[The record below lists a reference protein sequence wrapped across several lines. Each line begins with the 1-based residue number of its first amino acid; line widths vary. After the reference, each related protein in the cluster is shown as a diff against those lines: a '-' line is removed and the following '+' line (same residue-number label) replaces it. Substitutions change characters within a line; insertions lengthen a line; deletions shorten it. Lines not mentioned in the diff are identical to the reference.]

1 MRSVL
6 HIKNSLKSDNY
17 RKAIIKPSIP
27 LVISTGPAGTG
38 KSYQA
43 CKFATELM
51 RNEPNKYKHL
61 YITRPFVPVEGENLG
76 FLPGTLEEKMNP
88 WVSHLLS
95 FCYHIPMRNVQM
107 TTLGHMRGITYED
120 SIIIADEMQNSTP
133 HQMKTLLTRIGENTK
148 VIITGDVTQCDLTEV
163 ELDGLSDLIQ
173 KLDPDSSMTTHIEFT
188 NDDVRR
194 SEFVKYILQLYQSS
208 GTGKDKVSND

>member
-1 MRSVL
+1 
-6 HIKNSLKSDNY
+6 
-17 RKAIIKPSIP
+17 
-27 LVISTGPAGTG
+27 
-38 KSYQA
+38 
-43 CKFATELM
+43 
-51 RNEPNKYKHL
+51 
-61 YITRPFVPVEGENLG
+61 
-76 FLPGTLEEKMNP
+76 
-88 WVSHLLS
+88 
-95 FCYHIPMRNVQM
+95 
-107 TTLGHMRGITYED
+107 
-120 SIIIADEMQNSTP
+120 IADEMQNSTP